1 VTLRQNLVPAC
12 LGLDREKTSLSAED
26 WKKIMVAEKGK
37 MLLEIV
43 APSRQVV
50 RSERVD
56 EVIAP
61 GSEGE
66 FGVLPGHTPFLTTL
80 KAGELSYREGTVWH
94 HLAVDWGYAEV
105 GPNRVIILA
114 EGADRASEIDL
125 AEARLMKERAEKAL
139 GEKLDQRDHEKAR
152 IELLRALIRIQVAEQ
167 HGQK

>member
-1 VTLRQNLVPAC
+1 
-12 LGLDREKTSLSAED
+12 
-26 WKKIMVAEKGK
+26 MVAEKGK

-80 KAGELSYREGTVWH
+80 KVGMLSYREGNEWH

-105 GPNRVIILA
+105 GADRVVILA
-114 EGADRASEIDL
+114 EGADRAADINLD
-125 AEARLMKERAEKAL
+125 EARQAKENAEKMMA
-139 GEKLDQRDHEKAR
+139 EKLEQQDYEKAR
-152 IELLRALIRIQVAEQ
+152 IELMRAMIRIQVAEK

>member
-1 VTLRQNLVPAC
+1 MNP
-12 LGLDREKTSLSAED
+12 ED
-26 WKKIMVAEKGK
+26 GKRKMVAEKGK

-66 FGVLPGHTPFLTTL
+66 FGVLPGHMPFLTTL
-80 KAGELSYREGTVWH
+80 KVGMLSYREGSEWH

-105 GPNRVIILA
+105 GPDRVSILA
-114 EGADRASEIDL
+114 EGADRAAEINLEQERAAKEQAERRL
-125 AEARLMKERAEKAL
+125 AEKTGDEDYER
-139 GEKLDQRDHEKAR
+139 AR
-152 IELLRALIRIQVAEQ
+152 IELMRALVRIQVAEQ
-167 HGQK
+167 KGRK

>member
-1 VTLRQNLVPAC
+1 M
-12 LGLDREKTSLSAED
+12 SAEE
-26 WKKIMVAEKGK
+26 WKKKMVAEKGK

-50 RSERVD
+50 RSEHVD

-66 FGVLPGHTPFLTTL
+66 FGVLPGHTPFLATL
-80 KAGELSYREGTVWH
+80 KVGMLSYREGAEWH
-94 HLAVDWGYAEV
+94 HLAVEWGYAEV
-105 GPNRVIILA
+105 GPDRIVILA

-125 AEARLMKERAEKAL
+125 SEARIEKERAEKL
-139 GEKLDQRDHEKAR
+139 LSEKLADKDYEKAR
-152 IELLRALIRIQVAEQ
+152 IDLMRAMIRIQVAEK

>member
-1 VTLRQNLVPAC
+1 MT
-12 LGLDREKTSLSAED
+12 ED
-26 WKKIMVAEKGK
+26 WKKNMVAEKGK

-50 RSERVD
+50 RSEHVD

-80 KAGELSYREGTVWH
+80 KVGMLSYREGASWH
-94 HLAVDWGYAEV
+94 HLAVEWGYAEV
-105 GPNRVIILA
+105 GPDRVVILA
-114 EGADRASEIDL
+114 EGADRASEIDIS
-125 AEARLMKERAEKAL
+125 EARLAKERAEKAL
-139 GEKLDQRDHEKAR
+139 SEKLDQRDYEKAR
-152 IELLRALIRIQVAEQ
+152 IDLLRAMIRIQVAEK

>member
-1 VTLRQNLVPAC
+1 MGEQANSSNPS
-12 LGLDREKTSLSAED
+12 KLSGED
-26 WKKIMVAEKGK
+26 WKKTMVAEKGK

-80 KAGELSYREGTVWH
+80 KVGMLSYREGTEWH

-125 AEARLMKERAEKAL
+125 AEERIAKEQAERVL
-139 GEKLDQRDHEKAR
+139 SEKLEQKDYEKAR
-152 IELLRALIRIQVAEQ
+152 VDLLRAMIRIQVAEK
-167 HGQK
+167 HGLK

>member
-1 VTLRQNLVPAC
+1 MS
-12 LGLDREKTSLSAED
+12 EE
-26 WKKIMVAEKGK
+26 WKKKMVAEKGK

-50 RSERVD
+50 RSEHVD

-80 KAGELSYREGTVWH
+80 KVGMLSYREGTEWH
-94 HLAVDWGYAEV
+94 HLAVEWGYAEV
-105 GPNRVIILA
+105 GPDRIVILA
-114 EGADRASEIDL
+114 EGADRAMDIDI
-125 AEARLMKERAEKAL
+125 AEARLAKERAEKML
-139 GEKLDQRDHEKAR
+139 GEKLEEKDHEKAR
-152 IELLRALIRIQVAEQ
+152 VELMRAMIRIQVAEK

>member
-1 VTLRQNLVPAC
+1 MP
-12 LGLDREKTSLSAED
+12 ED
-26 WKKIMVAEKGK
+26 WKKKMVAEKGK

-80 KAGELSYREGTVWH
+80 KVGMLSYREGHAVALPCRRLGLCGSRAGPCH
-94 HLAVDWGYAEV
+94 HSGRGRRPRLGYRPYRGQAC
-105 GPNRVIILA
+105 
-114 EGADRASEIDL
+114 
-125 AEARLMKERAEKAL
+125 ERTAEKKL
-139 GEKLDQRDHEKAR
+139 SEKLEQKDYEKAR
-152 IELLRALIRIQVAEQ
+152 IDLLRAMIRIQVAEK

>member
-1 VTLRQNLVPAC
+1 MN
-12 LGLDREKTSLSAED
+12 AED
-26 WKKIMVAEKGK
+26 WKKTMVAEKGK

-50 RSERVD
+50 RSEWVD

-80 KAGELSYREGTVWH
+80 KVGMLSYREGAEWH
-94 HLAVDWGYAEV
+94 HLAVEWGYAEV
-105 GPNRVIILA
+105 GPDRVVILA
-114 EGADRASEIDL
+114 EGADRASEIDIS
-125 AEARLMKERAEKAL
+125 EARLAKERAEKAL
-139 GEKLDQRDHEKAR
+139 TEKLEEKDYEKAR
-152 IELLRALIRIQVAEQ
+152 IELLRAMIRIQVAEK

>member
-1 VTLRQNLVPAC
+1 M
-12 LGLDREKTSLSAED
+12 SAED
-26 WKKIMVAEKGK
+26 RKKIMVAEKGK

-80 KAGELSYREGTVWH
+80 KVGMLSYREGAQWH
-94 HLAVDWGYAEV
+94 HLAVEWGYAEV
-105 GPNRVIILA
+105 GPDRVVILA

-125 AEARLMKERAEKAL
+125 TEARLAKERAEKAL
-139 GEKLDQRDHEKAR
+139 SEKLEHSDYEKAR
-152 IELLRALIRIQVAEQ
+152 IELLRAMVRIQVAEKQ
-167 HGQK
+167 GQK

>member
-1 VTLRQNLVPAC
+1 
-12 LGLDREKTSLSAED
+12 
-26 WKKIMVAEKGK
+26 MVAEKGK

-50 RSERVD
+50 RSEHVD

-80 KAGELSYREGTVWH
+80 KVGQLSYREGNEWH
-94 HLAVDWGYAEV
+94 HLAVDWGYAEI
-105 GPNRVIILA
+105 GAGRVVILA
-114 EGADRASEIDL
+114 EGADRAAEIDI
-125 AEARLMKERAEKAL
+125 AEERAVKERAEKVL
-139 GEKLDQRDHEKAR
+139 TEKLEEVDYEKAR
-152 IELLRALIRIQVAEQ
+152 IDLMRAIIRIQVAEK

>member
-1 VTLRQNLVPAC
+1 MGEQANSPSPSKLN
-12 LGLDREKTSLSAED
+12 GED
-26 WKKIMVAEKGK
+26 WKKTMVAEKGK

-80 KAGELSYREGTVWH
+80 RVGMLSYREGTEWH

-125 AEARLMKERAEKAL
+125 AEERIAKEQAERVL
-139 GEKLDQRDHEKAR
+139 NEKLEQKDYEKAR
-152 IELLRALIRIQVAEQ
+152 VDLLRAMIRIQVAEK

>member
-1 VTLRQNLVPAC
+1 MT
-12 LGLDREKTSLSAED
+12 ED
-26 WKKIMVAEKGK
+26 WKKKMVAEKGK

-50 RSERVD
+50 RSEHVD

-80 KAGELSYREGTVWH
+80 KVGMLSYREAATWH
-94 HLAVDWGYAEV
+94 HLAVEWGYAEV
-105 GPNRVIILA
+105 GPDRVVILA
-114 EGADRASEIDL
+114 EGADRASDIDIS
-125 AEARLMKERAEKAL
+125 EARLAKERAEKAL
-139 GEKLDQRDHEKAR
+139 SEKLDQKDYEKAR
-152 IELLRALIRIQVAEQ
+152 IELLRALIRIQVAEK

>member
-1 VTLRQNLVPAC
+1 
-12 LGLDREKTSLSAED
+12 
-26 WKKIMVAEKGK
+26 MVAEKGK

-80 KAGELSYREGTVWH
+80 KVGMLSYREGNEWH

-105 GPNRVIILA
+105 GPDRVIILA
-114 EGADRASEIDL
+114 EGADRASEIDISEAKL
-125 AEARLMKERAEKAL
+125 AKERAEKTL
-139 GEKLDQRDHEKAR
+139 GEKLEQQDYEKAR
-152 IELLRALIRIQVAEQ
+152 IELMRAMIRIQVAER

>member
-1 VTLRQNLVPAC
+1 M
-12 LGLDREKTSLSAED
+12 SAED
-26 WKKIMVAEKGK
+26 RKRKMVAEKGK

-56 EVIAP
+56 EVLAP

-80 KAGELSYREGTVWH
+80 KVGLLSYREGTEWH

-105 GPNRVIILA
+105 GPDRVVILA

-125 AEARLMKERAEKAL
+125 AEARLAKERAEKML
-139 GEKLDQRDHEKAR
+139 GEKLEQQDYEKAR
-152 IELLRALIRIQVAEQ
+152 IELLRAMIRIQVAEK
-167 HGQK
+167 HGGEK

>member
-1 VTLRQNLVPAC
+1 
-12 LGLDREKTSLSAED
+12 
-26 WKKIMVAEKGK
+26 MVAEKGK
-37 MLLEIV
+37 MLLEVV

-50 RSERVD
+50 RSEHVD

-80 KAGELSYREGTVWH
+80 KVGMLSYREGAQWH

-105 GPNRVIILA
+105 GADRVVILA

-125 AEARLMKERAEKAL
+125 TEARLAKERAEKML
-139 GEKLDQRDHEKAR
+139 SDKLEHQDYEKAR
-152 IELLRALIRIQVAEQ
+152 IELLRAIIRIQVAEK

>member
-1 VTLRQNLVPAC
+1 
-12 LGLDREKTSLSAED
+12 
-26 WKKIMVAEKGK
+26 

-50 RSERVD
+50 RSEHVD

-66 FGVLPGHTPFLTTL
+66 FGVLPGHTPFLATL
-80 KAGELSYREGTVWH
+80 KMGMLSYREGSEWH
-94 HLAVDWGYAEV
+94 HLAVEWGYAEV
-105 GPNRVIILA
+105 GADRVIILA

-125 AEARLMKERAEKAL
+125 SAARIEKERVEKLLAEKL
-139 GEKLDQRDHEKAR
+139 EEKDHEKAR
-152 IELLRALIRIQVAEQ
+152 IDLMRAMIRIQVAEK

>member
-1 VTLRQNLVPAC
+1 MT
-12 LGLDREKTSLSAED
+12 AED
-26 WKKIMVAEKGK
+26 WKKKMVAEKGK

-50 RSERVD
+50 RSEHVD

-80 KAGELSYREGTVWH
+80 KVGMLSYREAATWH
-94 HLAVDWGYAEV
+94 HLAVEWGYAEV
-105 GPNRVIILA
+105 GPDRVVILA
-114 EGADRASEIDL
+114 EGADRASDIDIS
-125 AEARLMKERAEKAL
+125 EARLAKERAEKAL
-139 GEKLDQRDHEKAR
+139 SEKLDQKDYEKAR
-152 IELLRALIRIQVAEQ
+152 IELLRALIRIQVAEK

>member
-1 VTLRQNLVPAC
+1 M
-12 LGLDREKTSLSAED
+12 SAED
-26 WKKIMVAEKGK
+26 WKKKMVAEKGK

-50 RSERVD
+50 RSEHVD

-66 FGVLPGHTPFLTTL
+66 FGVLPGHTSFLTTL
-80 KAGELSYREGTVWH
+80 KVGMLSYREGAEWH

-105 GPNRVIILA
+105 GPDRVVVLA

-125 AEARLMKERAEKAL
+125 AEERLTKERAEKMLA
-139 GEKLDQRDHEKAR
+139 EKLDEKDTEKAR
-152 IELLRALIRIQVAEQ
+152 VELIRAMIRIQVAEK

>member
-1 VTLRQNLVPAC
+1 
-12 LGLDREKTSLSAED
+12 
-26 WKKIMVAEKGK
+26 

-50 RSERVD
+50 RSEHVD

-66 FGVLPGHTPFLTTL
+66 FGVLPGHTPFLATL
-80 KAGELSYREGTVWH
+80 KMGMLSYREGSEWH
-94 HLAVDWGYAEV
+94 HLAVEWGYAEV
-105 GPNRVIILA
+105 GADRVIILA

-125 AEARLMKERAEKAL
+125 SAARIEKERVEKLLAEKL
-139 GEKLDQRDHEKAR
+139 EEKDYEKAR
-152 IELLRALIRIQVAEQ
+152 IDLMRAMIRIQVAEK

>member
-1 VTLRQNLVPAC
+1 MGEQANTTGPSKLN
-12 LGLDREKTSLSAED
+12 GED
-26 WKKIMVAEKGK
+26 WKKKMVAEKGK
-37 MLLEIV
+37 ILLEIV

-80 KAGELSYREGTVWH
+80 KVGMLSFREGAQWH
-94 HLAVDWGYAEV
+94 HLAVEWGYAEV
-105 GPNRVIILA
+105 GPDRVVILA

-125 AEARLMKERAEKAL
+125 TEARLADAGFL
-139 GEKLDQRDHEKAR
+139 GD
-152 IELLRALIRIQVAEQ
+152 
-167 HGQK
+167 

>member
-1 VTLRQNLVPAC
+1 VASIDDYMSDEERI
-12 LGLDREKTSLSAED
+12 
-26 WKKIMVAEKGK
+26 KKMVAEKGK

-50 RSERVD
+50 RSEHVD

-80 KAGELSYREGTVWH
+80 KVGMLSYREGAEWH
-94 HLAVDWGYAEV
+94 HLAVEWGYAEV
-105 GPNRVIILA
+105 GPDRIVILA
-114 EGADRASEIDL
+114 EGADRAVDIDI
-125 AEARLMKERAEKAL
+125 AEARQAKERAEKIL
-139 GEKLDQRDHEKAR
+139 EENLDEKDHEKAR
-152 IELLRALIRIQVAEQ
+152 VDLMRALIRIQVAEK

>member
-1 VTLRQNLVPAC
+1 MST
-12 LGLDREKTSLSAED
+12 ED
-26 WKKIMVAEKGK
+26 WKKKMVAEKGK

-80 KAGELSYREGTVWH
+80 KVGMLSYREAAEWH
-94 HLAVDWGYAEV
+94 HVAVEWGYAEV
-105 GPNRVIILA
+105 GSDRVVILA
-114 EGADRASEIDL
+114 EGADRASEIDIT
-125 AEARLMKERAEKAL
+125 EARLAKERAEKAL
-139 GEKLDQRDHEKAR
+139 SEKLEQTDYDKAR
-152 IELLRALIRIQVAEQ
+152 IDLLRAMIRIQVAEK

>member
-1 VTLRQNLVPAC
+1 
-12 LGLDREKTSLSAED
+12 
-26 WKKIMVAEKGK
+26 MVAEKGK

-80 KAGELSYREGTVWH
+80 KVGMLSYREGNEWH

-105 GPNRVIILA
+105 GADRVVILA
-114 EGADRASEIDL
+114 EGADRAADINLD
-125 AEARLMKERAEKAL
+125 EARQAKENAEKMMA
-139 GEKLDQRDHEKAR
+139 EKLEQQDYEKAR
-152 IELLRALIRIQVAEQ
+152 IELIRAMIRIQVAEK